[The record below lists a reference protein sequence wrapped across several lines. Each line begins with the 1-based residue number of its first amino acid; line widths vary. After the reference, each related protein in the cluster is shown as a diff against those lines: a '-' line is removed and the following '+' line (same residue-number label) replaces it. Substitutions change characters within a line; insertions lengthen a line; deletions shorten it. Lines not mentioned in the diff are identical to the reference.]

1 MNVERQRCQ
10 AEWTAGKARGV
21 VRSREKGAG
30 WTAAMGHSQ
39 TRSAGP
45 RSGQAREAQGVTRLG

>member
-1 MNVERQRCQ
+1 MNVERQHWQ
-10 AEWTAGKARGV
+10 AEWTAGKVRGMV
-21 VRSREKGAG
+21 KSREKGTGRTVA
-30 WTAAMGHSQ
+30 TGHNQ